1 MFLYKP
7 SDFNQ
12 SEPVKFTYYPA
23 KDLPE
28 KEPEVSDNDCE
39 DSGIVIEDNASEEAE
54 DYDNY
59 DSERTLQIVE
69 DEQENGS
76 RGTHDLRDPDQS
88 SNSYFSATELSSSPM
103 GQVMIRPI
111 GLDNSSS
118 FRLDIP
124 YSILYPNKSQGM

>member
-12 SEPVKFTYYPA
+12 SEPIKFTYYPA

-39 DSGIVIEDNASEEAE
+39 DSGIIEDTMSEEAE

-69 DEQENGS
+69 EETENGPQGNK
-76 RGTHDLRDPDQS
+76 RLKPPR
-88 SNSYFSATELSSSPM
+88 AK
-103 GQVMIRPI
+103 IRI
-111 GLDNSSS
+111 CIVFLCS
-118 FRLDIP
+118 FKYESGNHQADRT
-124 YSILYPNKSQGM
+124 G